1 MASRKIPKIIESLV
15 QRTIKRTIKV
25 EDLKIL
31 RVTADIRG
39 KGAAVLLA
47 YSGRLARAHAAA
59 MIAGAFAEERGKVMK
74 LLKVSTLI
82 ITVHR
87 DGATSS
93 SKFKVSFRN
102 PYKVYIALGVAAR
115 ELYYRGIS
123 LIKWKISCQG
133 LNRTNCN
140 LYTVLRVEERPPTL
154 VNSIVQI
161 LKKAIEYSKPINLC
175 INYEVISSNKE
186 VLTKG
191 TTCHT

>member
-1 MASRKIPKIIESLV
+1 MASPKIPKIIESLV

-31 RVTADIRG
+31 RVVADTRG
-39 KGAAVLLA
+39 KRAAVLLT
-47 YSGRLARAHAAA
+47 YSGRLARAHTAA
-59 MIAGAFAEERGKVMK
+59 MIAGVLAEERGKVMK

-87 DGATSS
+87 ESSASS

-123 LIKWKISCQG
+123 LIKWKISCRG
-133 LNRTNCN
+133 LNRTNCD
-140 LYTVLRVEERPPTL
+140 LYIVLRVAERASTP
-154 VNSIVQI
+154 VNAITQI
-161 LKKAIEYSKPINLC
+161 LKKAIEYSKPISLC
-175 INYEVISSNKE
+175 INYEVVSSNKE

-191 TTCHT
+191 TTCRM

>member
-1 MASRKIPKIIESLV
+1 MVSPKIPKIIESLV
-15 QRTIKRTIKV
+15 QRTIKRTVKV

-31 RVTADIRG
+31 RVAADARG
-39 KGAAVLLA
+39 KRVTILLA
-47 YSGRLARAHAAA
+47 YSGRLARAHVAA

-87 DGATSS
+87 EDTALS

-102 PYKVYIALGVAAR
+102 PYKAYIALGVAAR

-123 LIKWKISCQG
+123 LIKWKISCRG
-133 LNRTNCN
+133 LNRTDCD
-140 LYTVLRVEERPPTL
+140 LYTVLRVEEHTPTL
-154 VNSIVQI
+154 ANSIIQI
-161 LKKAIEYSKPINLC
+161 LKKAIEYSKPISLC
-175 INYEVISSNKE
+175 INYEVVSSNRE

-191 TTCHT
+191 STCHT